1 MNLPP
6 ERSAGRSPSDQN
18 PREFRGTGTTLA
30 DHVEAPNDDPARQIG
45 GLMLGRVPSV
55 DGNGERRPE
64 RPDIP
69 THGSRHTSLDRRDR
83 TGRSVAESNQDSSA
97 GGSPNPQEDTQRR
110 RLTQSRIT
118 EHFEARGRVRVGLSR
133 VDQGRRKNVKYRTRA
148 HIRVGSLNIRG
159 GGSTATEEKWQQIN
173 RVMKEGKISVLAVQE
188 THLSEERTKELN
200 TQFAGRMKIYNSNED
215 DVTNARGVA
224 IVVDHNLTKGGP
236 ITTRK
241 IIPGRAI
248 MTTIPWKNGREKLTF
263 LAVYAPNERDQNAL
277 FWSRLSGYFD
287 QEEEI
292 APRPDFMMGDFNLTE
307 DDIDRLPPRPDNEDA
322 MEAIQVLKQKLE
334 MVDGWRMENPER
346 IMYSWA
352 RPTNQPQ
359 NENEVSSKSRIDRI
373 YILRSRF
380 PTSCDW
386 KYSSHPI
393 RSDHDI
399 ISAVYYD
406 RESPYI
412 GKGRWAIPEFLL
424 KDDPFMTEVSQR
436 GYNALVKA
444 QEATATARTTD
455 ANPQTV
461 WKEYKEQIRS
471 LAKDRSRREM
481 PKTDARL
488 AELGK
493 TKDEILNDTGIP
505 DGEKLLRTTNIDAES
520 KELEQKRMHT
530 NKAKSTTR
538 FLLENETVGKY
549 WIGLNKDKKPRDTIY
564 GLYSPGDREGPM
576 IHRSDQMAKMAKEYH
591 EGLQKDGKC
600 LEVGED
606 VRETAIQS
614 ALDALT
620 TRGKP
625 SVQHRQG
632 RRQA

>member
-18 PREFRGTGTTLA
+18 PRESRGTGTTLA

-118 EHFEARGRVRVGLSR
+118 EHFEARGRVPTTRVGLSR

-277 FWSRLSGYFD
+277 FWT
-287 QEEEI
+287 
-292 APRPDFMMGDFNLTE
+292 APPD
-307 DDIDRLPPRPDNEDA
+307 PDNEDA

-399 ISAVYYD
+399 ISASVLRQRITIH
-406 RESPYI
+406 REGEVGHTRVPA
-412 GKGRWAIPEFLL
+412 KGRPLHDRDF
-424 KDDPFMTEVSQR
+424 TERVQH
-436 GYNALVKA
+436 ALVKA